1 MTAAAR
7 RPHPRPPR
15 STDVA
20 NIAFL
25 LDVAADTMG
34 DRIAVGPRAGGLTY
48 DELRARARVLGERV
62 AAEGVDALSLADAN
76 GPAIPAALFAA
87 AWAGVPYA
95 PINYRLPDE
104 QQRRLLERL
113 RTTHHVGP
121 GEGDAWVA
129 SAADAP
135 DAGAAYP
142 DEPGR
147 PAVLLFTSG
156 TTAEPKSAILDH
168 DNLLAYVLNTS
179 ELASAGED
187 DAVQLVVPPFH
198 IAGVAGVLSA
208 IFSGRR
214 IVPVARFTPEAWVDT
229 VLAEGVTHA
238 FLVPTML
245 ARIVALLRERGGV
258 ELPTLRALSYGGA
271 RMPVPVLEAALE
283 VFPNAGFVNAYG
295 LTETSATVTV
305 LEPDDHRAAF
315 GSDDPAVRARLGSVG
330 RPVPGVEIEVVGDD
344 GLAVPPGSEG
354 TIRIR
359 GDQVSGQYVGQ
370 GTAVDGEGW
379 LVTGDLGAFDDEG
392 YLFVHGRSDDV
403 IIVGG
408 ENISPG
414 EVEDCL
420 LRHPAV
426 SAVAVVGVPDD
437 EWGEQVGAM
446 VTVAVDAD
454 VDGDQL
460 AAWVRDQL
468 GGLKAPKRV
477 ALADE
482 LPMTPT
488 GKVLRREVRAELAKG
503 SS

>member
-1 MTAAAR
+1 MTPAAR
-7 RPHPRPPR
+7 PLPPRPPR

-34 DRIAVGPRAGGLTY
+34 DRVAVGPRAGGLTY
-48 DELRARARVLGERV
+48 ADLRARAQALGARV

-95 PINYRLPDE
+95 PINYRLPDD
-104 QQRRLLERL
+104 QQRRLLDRL
-113 RTTHHVGP
+113 GTTHHVGP

-129 SAADAP
+129 SAAGADP
-135 DAGAAYP
+135 DAAPYP

-208 IFSGRR
+208 VFSGRR
-214 IVPVARFTPEAWVDT
+214 IVPVPRFTPEVWVDT
-229 VLAEGVTHA
+229 VQAEGITHA

-258 ELPTLRALSYGGA
+258 ELPTLRSLSYGGA

-283 VFPNAGFVNAYG
+283 LFPNAGFVNAYG

-305 LEPDDHRAAF
+305 LGPDDHRAAF
-315 GSDDPAVRARLGSVG
+315 GSDDPVVRARLGSVG
-330 RPVPGVEIEVVGDD
+330 RPVPGVEIEVVGGD
-344 GLAVPPGSEG
+344 GAAAPPGAEG

-370 GTAVDGEGW
+370 GSAVDGDGW
-379 LVTGDLGAFDDEG
+379 LVTGDLGTFDDEG
-392 YLFVHGRSDDV
+392 YLYVHGRSDDV

-426 SAVAVVGVPDD
+426 SAVAVVGVPDE

-446 VTVAVDAD
+446 VTVAVDST

-460 AAWVRDQL
+460 AGWVRDHL

-488 GKVLRREVRAELAKG
+488 GKVLRRVVRAELAQG
-503 SS
+503 PS

>member
-1 MTAAAR
+1 M
-7 RPHPRPPR
+7 
-15 STDVA
+15 
-20 NIAFL
+20 
-25 LDVAADTMG
+25 
-34 DRIAVGPRAGGLTY
+34 
-48 DELRARARVLGERV
+48 
-62 AAEGVDALSLADAN
+62 
-76 GPAIPAALFAA
+76 
-87 AWAGVPYA
+87 
-95 PINYRLPDE
+95 
-104 QQRRLLERL
+104 
-113 RTTHHVGP
+113 
-121 GEGDAWVA
+121 
-129 SAADAP
+129 
-135 DAGAAYP
+135 
-142 DEPGR
+142 
-147 PAVLLFTSG
+147 LLFTSG

-214 IVPVARFTPEAWVDT
+214 IVPVPRFTPEVWVDT
-229 VLAEGVTHA
+229 VQAEGITHA

-283 VFPNAGFVNAYG
+283 LFPNAGFVNAYG

-305 LEPDDHRAAF
+305 LGPDDHRAAF
-315 GSDDPAVRARLGSVG
+315 GSDDPVVRARLGSVG
-330 RPVPGVEIEVVGDD
+330 RPVPGVEIEVVGGD
-344 GLAVPPGSEG
+344 GAAAPPGTEG

-370 GTAVDGEGW
+370 GSAVDGDGW
-379 LVTGDLGAFDDEG
+379 LVTGDLGTFDDEG
-392 YLFVHGRSDDV
+392 YLYVHGRSDDV

-426 SAVAVVGVPDD
+426 SAVAVVGVPDE

-446 VTVAVDAD
+446 VTVAVDAT

-460 AAWVRDQL
+460 AGWVRDHL

-488 GKVLRREVRAELAKG
+488 GKVLRRVVRAELAQG
-503 SS
+503 PS